1 MSKDARLFCWLNRTH
16 AYFFNFTLYEPLLMK
31 LNLTCFLAAL
41 ILPVA
46 ASTLSAQEVKIAV
59 VDMQDALNKYYK
71 TEIQVKQIND
81 LADEKRKNLDERQA
95 AYQQMTN
102 QMSELDTVYK
112 DTTLAEK
119 KRQEALEKLQALFQE
134 RNAKGKE
141 ISDAQ
146 RKASAEV
153 MTARQE
159 MEATLVEE
167 IKTTVNKIVEA
178 QGYDLVFDKSFLPKA
193 NKAIL
198 YTSANVKDLTEEVVA
213 SLNAGAPAGATTSN

>member
-1 MSKDARLFCWLNRTH
+1 MKPRLPFLFI
-16 AYFFNFTLYEPLLMK
+16 ALTLP
-31 LNLTCFLAAL
+31 FAGA
-41 ILPVA
+41 I
-46 ASTLSAQEVKIAV
+46 SSAQAQEIKIAV
-59 VDMQDALNKYYK
+59 VDMQEALNKYYK
-71 TEIQVKQIND
+71 TEIQVKEIND

-95 AYQQMTN
+95 AYQQMTS

-112 DTTLAEK
+112 DTSLAES
-119 KRQEALEKLQALFQE
+119 KRKEALEKLQALFQE

-159 MEATLVEE
+159 MEATLVDE
-167 IKTTVNKIVEA
+167 IKKTVDGIVQA
-178 QGYDLVFDKSFLPKA
+178 QGLDLVFDKSFLPKA

-198 YTSANVKDLTEEVVA
+198 YTSAKVKDLTTDVIA
-213 SLNAGAPAGATTSN
+213 SLNAGAPATTSTN

>member
-1 MSKDARLFCWLNRTH
+1 
-16 AYFFNFTLYEPLLMK
+16 
-31 LNLTCFLAAL
+31 
-41 ILPVA
+41 
-46 ASTLSAQEVKIAV
+46 
-59 VDMQDALNKYYK
+59 
-71 TEIQVKQIND
+71 
-81 LADEKRKNLDERQA
+81 
-95 AYQQMTN
+95 MTN

-167 IKTTVNKIVEA
+167 IKATVNKIVEA